1 MKISIDNKATD
12 SFRLTL
18 EQVRTI
24 YRLAQTTLAT
34 EKQKRPLGSV
44 PRSLEIGVIFVDD
57 GEIARVN
64 EEFRGLARAT
74 DVLSFPMFEAEEPLL
89 PGSSLGDVLISAD
102 TMRRQAAEYGHSLR
116 RELSFLFVHGLL
128 HLLGYDHEISEAEE
142 RLQFARQDEVLERL
156 GITK

>member
-1 MKISIDNKATD
+1 MKISIENKAAN
-12 SFRLTL
+12 SFRLSL

-24 YRLAQTTLAT
+24 YRLARTTLAT
-34 EKQKRPLGSV
+34 EKQKRPLGSI
-44 PRSLEIGVIFVDD
+44 PPSLELSVIFVD
-57 GEIARVN
+57 EEESARVY

-74 DVLSFPMFEAEEPLL
+74 DVLSFPMFEAAEPLL
-89 PGSSLGDVLISAD
+89 PGSSLGDLLISVDAL
-102 TMRRQAAEYGHSLR
+102 RRQAAEYGHSLR

-156 GITK
+156 GITR